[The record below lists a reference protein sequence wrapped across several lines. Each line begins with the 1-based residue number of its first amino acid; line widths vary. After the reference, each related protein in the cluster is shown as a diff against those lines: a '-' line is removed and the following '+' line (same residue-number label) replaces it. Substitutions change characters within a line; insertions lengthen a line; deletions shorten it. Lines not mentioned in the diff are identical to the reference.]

1 MSSGSCFVSQA
12 TKRLAQ
18 TGFNKHNCVATGRA
32 RCAIRGRGALWHS
45 GPKNTLLFAPTR
57 GRYLWQAFKKFVS
70 LIWRATSSYQFYV
83 VALQKKTQEPYGRI
97 LTFFVTSTL
106 DRGWSMTLN
115 SALSIVLFA
124 LALIG
129 VTRADNQQA
138 QQSSVNAAICLLAVR
153 SRSLPDRRSDLQA
166 RHAHSV
172 CCQRLSLIGSG
183 AVVSTI
189 S

>member
-1 MSSGSCFVSQA
+1 
-12 TKRLAQ
+12 
-18 TGFNKHNCVATGRA
+18 
-32 RCAIRGRGALWHS
+32 
-45 GPKNTLLFAPTR
+45 
-57 GRYLWQAFKKFVS
+57 
-70 LIWRATSSYQFYV
+70 
-83 VALQKKTQEPYGRI
+83 
-97 LTFFVTSTL
+97 
-106 DRGWSMTLN
+106 MTLS
-115 SALSIVLFA
+115 SALPIVLFA
-124 LALIG
+124 LALTG

-166 RHAHSV
+166 RHTDLA

>member
-1 MSSGSCFVSQA
+1 VAGVQKFRFINLARYFCVSVL
-12 TKRLAQ
+12 R
-18 TGFNKHNCVATGRA
+18 
-32 RCAIRGRGALWHS
+32 RCIS
-45 GPKNTLLFAPTR
+45 
-57 GRYLWQAFKKFVS
+57 
-70 LIWRATSSYQFYV
+70 
-83 VALQKKTQEPYGRI
+83 KKTQEPYGRI

-106 DRGWSMTLN
+106 DRGWSMTLS
-115 SALSIVLFA
+115 SALSLVLFA

-166 RHAHSV
+166 RHTDLA
-172 CCQRLSLIGSG
+172 CCQRIYLIGSD
-183 AVVSTI
+183 AVDSII